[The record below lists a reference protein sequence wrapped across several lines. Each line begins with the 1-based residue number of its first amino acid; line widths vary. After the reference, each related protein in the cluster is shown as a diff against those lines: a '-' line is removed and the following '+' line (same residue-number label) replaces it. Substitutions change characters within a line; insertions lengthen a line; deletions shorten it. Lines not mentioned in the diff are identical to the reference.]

1 MQTNFETWNDL
12 VHEHMHLSKLA
23 GEQGEQL
30 EQSFAYIV
38 AFIQGRIELL
48 ERFGERPA
56 ERAFLAQIIA
66 DKEQI
71 ITNA

>member
-12 VHEHMHLSKLA
+12 VREHLHLSKLA
-23 GEQGEQL
+23 GEQL
-30 EQSFAYIV
+30 EQSFADIV

-48 ERFGERPA
+48 ERFSERPA

-66 DKEQI
+66 NKEQI